1 MDFNKGKEKTVTN
14 LPEFIR
20 YPEVYRILHEKYKC
34 THEELKYWIIRNYWA
49 RKEDWL
55 PFNSPAKLVP
65 YKSDIPLDFR
75 RERISIYDDD
85 PEYILQYLFQIDFV
99 WPIDPTIKFYVKK
112 WVEEFEVIPSMRLVT
127 IQQLGIDRCWRQ
139 WDRVDNEIYSY
150 YPSLELGAKNGML
163 RFYDKEVND
172 FAYYRT
178 KIGGTTIPN
187 KELWYYTSDGQNML
201 SDPNTC
207 FLLEDIIHIERTF
220 EMISREDC
228 IKSLGINIEAPNE
241 KD

>member
-1 MDFNKGKEKTVTN
+1 MTS

-34 THEELKYWIIRNYWA
+34 THEELKYWIIRNYWGA
-49 RKEDWL
+49 SKNWL
-55 PFNSPAKLVP
+55 PDQSIAKLIP
-65 YKSDIPLDFR
+65 YQSDIPLNVKRMIWGCVEGCSNYRDCEHEKVITSSYF
-75 RERISIYDDD
+75 
-85 PEYILQYLFQIDFV
+85 FQIDIV
-99 WPIDPTIKFYVKK
+99 WPIDPTIKFYVKD
-112 WVEEFEVIPSMRLVT
+112 WVEAFELIPSMRLVT
-127 IQQLGIDRCWRQ
+127 IQQLGVDRCWRQ
-139 WDRVDNEIYSY
+139 WDRVDNEIYSN